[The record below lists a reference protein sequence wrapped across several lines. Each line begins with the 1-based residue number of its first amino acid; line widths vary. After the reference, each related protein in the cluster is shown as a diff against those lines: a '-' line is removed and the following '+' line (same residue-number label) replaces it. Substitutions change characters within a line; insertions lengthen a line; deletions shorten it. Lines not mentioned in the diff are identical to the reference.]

1 MFSNVHES
9 VLKFWNDNN
18 LTEKDFYCRDCGKLL
33 IDLPTVENIE
43 YVNSKKPFFKIRGK
57 SSRYDKFVEP
67 AEQRW
72 CISGR
77 NLSGKIFFRK
87 ICWDC
92 FFTKLKQTEDIAK
105 KARKSTWYK
114 KILNGADEPPPSWTS
129 PSAYFKLLFDI
140 TDDELNA
147 ERTKFDT
154 ASKESWIRRHGEVE
168 GLKKY
173 EEYCARQRYTCSKEY
188 MITKKG
194 LSEDEW
200 NQYNASRAST
210 KENFIKRYGKKA
222 GLQKW
227 KDYCKHEAYA
237 GCKLEYFIEKY
248 GEDEGRTQYLEVCSK
263 KVSTIENFIKRY
275 GPVEGK
281 IKFEAAQNKSYSKVS
296 QILFNKIDNLLG
308 EFATNSNYAL
318 KNFEKRLDINT
329 KDHCKIYYLDYCLNN
344 KVIEFNGDY
353 WHANPAFYKADE
365 KINTQYK
372 QLLVNDIWEADNQR
386 LKLIQDAGYQ
396 VLVIWEKDYYENP
409 DEVLQKC
416 IAFLKN

>member
-1 MFSNVHES
+1 MNIMFSNVHES

-105 KARKSTWYK
+105 KARKSAWYK
-114 KILNGADEPPPSWTS
+114 KILNGVDEPPPSWTS

-154 ASKESWIRRHGEVE
+154 ASKESWIRRHGEVD

-173 EEYCARQRYTCSKEY
+173 EEYCARQSYTCSKEY
-188 MITKKG
+188 MMNEKG
-194 LSEDEW
+194 LSEAEW
-200 NQYNASRAST
+200 NRYNASRAST
-210 KENFIKRYGKKA
+210 KANFIKRYGKEA
-222 GLQKW
+222 GLRKW
-227 KDYCKHEAYA
+227 NAYRAHEAYV
-237 GCKLEYFIEKY
+237 GNSLLYFIEKY
-248 GEDEGRTQYLEVCSK
+248 GIDIGTQKYNELMEIKSFSLKTYSNISQSLFKDIDNALGDFANTSRWEK
-263 KVSTIENFIKRY
+263 KNYEYELFIKLNDISYLIRVDY
-275 GPVEGK
+275 YLNGK
-281 IKFEAAQNKSYSKVS
+281 I
-296 QILFNKIDNLLG
+296 
-308 EFATNSNYAL
+308 
-318 KNFEKRLDINT
+318 
-329 KDHCKIYYLDYCLNN
+329 
-344 KVIEFNGDY
+344 IEFNGDY
-353 WHANPAFYKADE
+353 WHANPEFYSA
-365 KINTQYK
+365 NTQISYPTK
-372 QLLVNDIWEADNQR
+372 KCFAKEVWERDRTRKTALEQL
-386 LKLIQDAGYQ
+386 GYQ